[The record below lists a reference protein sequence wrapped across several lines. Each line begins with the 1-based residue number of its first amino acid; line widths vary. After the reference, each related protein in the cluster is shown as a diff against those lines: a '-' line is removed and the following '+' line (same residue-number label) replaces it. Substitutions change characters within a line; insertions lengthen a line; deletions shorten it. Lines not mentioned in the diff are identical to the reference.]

1 MTPPLRICSLLPSLT
16 EICGGLGL
24 QESLVGIT
32 HECDVC
38 DDEAGF
44 QRALAA
50 GAVVVTRSHIPLG
63 LSQGA
68 IDAAVK
74 ASLNVGVSLYSLD
87 EEQLRAAAPTVVL
100 TQTLCEV
107 CAVASGEVSAA
118 CARLSASLPSEPAVF
133 AFEPHTLA
141 DVGASI
147 ADVATA
153 CGVPERGLALR
164 ATFEER
170 LAAVRAAA
178 AAAAA
183 TATSSGTPPS
193 LLLLEWLDPPFDG
206 GGWVPDMVRCAGAVP
221 AMNASLVGMKSTGH
235 SWAEVLAADPDV
247 VVVACCGF
255 DLARNVADARAAASQ
270 PGALG
275 QLRAWREGRVFAT
288 DANRYFARPSQALA
302 AGAAL
307 LARVVHGPQI
317 DAALPFSPPEGVAW
331 CRMTAAEGPA
341 AADPVPDV
349 EDCGGDVDAA
359 CAALHAGACAAGA
372 VSYLDP
378 VTGYS
383 VMTAVAH
390 KRRGKCCGSGCRH
403 CPYAHAGV
411 PAAQLARRMQP
422 RLLCEP
428 EGGLHPDGVELLF
441 WSSSK
446 DSFLALRALLA
457 AAPGPAAERR
467 RRVVLLTTHDV
478 DSGIIAHQDVH
489 IDQARRQAQH
499 LGVALLAVPLPRSAA
514 DLGAAGRYE
523 ARIEAAL
530 ALLRSRG
537 VVVLR
542 AAAGDLHLEEIRAW
556 RQQTLREVGL
566 QLVLPLWAQPPGAN
580 YGALSAQL
588 AASCVP
594 CTVCAVAS
602 AEAAA
607 LCAVGDAYDETLRAR
622 LEAAGLDGF
631 GENGELHTLARVWE
645 APPARA
651 LGLDNC
657 DDRL

>member
-235 SWAEVLAADPDV
+235 SWAEVLAADAFAAFAEQGVFDSTTALRFLEQVLSQGGSADQMEAFIAFRGRRPDV
-247 VVVACCGF
+247 
-255 DLARNVADARAAASQ
+255 
-270 PGALG
+270 
-275 QLRAWREGRVFAT
+275 
-288 DANRYFARPSQALA
+288 RP
-302 AGAAL
+302 
-307 LARVVHGPQI
+307 
-317 DAALPFSPPEGVAW
+317 
-331 CRMTAAEGPA
+331 
-341 AADPVPDV
+341 
-349 EDCGGDVDAA
+349 
-359 CAALHAGACAAGA
+359 
-372 VSYLDP
+372 
-378 VTGYS
+378 
-383 VMTAVAH
+383 
-390 KRRGKCCGSGCRH
+390 
-403 CPYAHAGV
+403 
-411 PAAQLARRMQP
+411 
-422 RLLCEP
+422 
-428 EGGLHPDGVELLF
+428 
-441 WSSSK
+441 
-446 DSFLALRALLA
+446 
-457 AAPGPAAERR
+457 
-467 RRVVLLTTHDV
+467 
-478 DSGIIAHQDVH
+478 
-489 IDQARRQAQH
+489 
-499 LGVALLAVPLPRSAA
+499 
-514 DLGAAGRYE
+514 
-523 ARIEAAL
+523 
-530 ALLRSRG
+530 LLRQDG
-537 VVVLR
+537 I
-542 AAAGDLHLEEIRAW
+542 AA
-556 RQQTLREVGL
+556 
-566 QLVLPLWAQPPGAN
+566 
-580 YGALSAQL
+580 
-588 AASCVP
+588 
-594 CTVCAVAS
+594 
-602 AEAAA
+602 
-607 LCAVGDAYDETLRAR
+607 
-622 LEAAGLDGF
+622 
-631 GENGELHTLARVWE
+631 
-645 APPARA
+645 
-651 LGLDNC
+651 
-657 DDRL
+657 